1 VRRGEI
7 WWADLPK
14 PRGSE
19 PGFRRP
25 VLIVQDNAFNRSKIN
40 TVIVAT
46 ITSNVFLASAPG
58 NVRLA
63 KRSTKL
69 GKESV
74 VNVSQIITL
83 DKSFLSEKVGKLSAK
98 LQEEINE
105 GLKLIFAL

>member
-1 VRRGEI
+1 MRRGEI
-7 WWADLPK
+7 WWADLPE

-25 VLIVQDNAFNRSKIN
+25 VLIVQDNAFNRSSIN

-46 ITSNVFLASAPG
+46 ISSNVFLANAPG
-58 NVRLA
+58 NVRLT
-63 KRSTKL
+63 KRNTKL

-83 DKSFLSEKVGKLSAK
+83 DKIFLSEKVGKLSAK
-98 LQEEINE
+98 LQEEVDE
-105 GLKLIFAL
+105 GLKLVFAL

>member
-1 VRRGEI
+1 MRRGEI
-7 WWADLPK
+7 WWADLSDA
-14 PRGSE
+14 RGSE

-25 VLIVQDNAFNRSKIN
+25 VLIIQDDAFNRSMIN
-40 TVIVAT
+40 TVVVAT
-46 ITSNVFLASAPG
+46 ITSNVFLANAPG

-63 KRSTKL
+63 KRSAGL

-98 LQEEINE
+98 LQEQVNE
-105 GLKLIFAL
+105 GLKLIFSL